1 MNISGLECGGTT
13 PPSTSRHVGSPRPTT
28 VQPPALPNT
37 PDCPF
42 CNSAPPARPTP
53 PRLTMQTP
61 PRPRPCLAG
70 LLLAAALL
78 LTLAPL
84 PAHEFWAAPHGGEKA
99 AGTAE
104 DPLSLVAAQRRAR
117 ELRRLAAE
125 PLSDPVRIVL
135 RGGDYALDAPWCVRP
150 EDSGTAQSPTLFT
163 AAPGETPVIDGGVA
177 VTGWRRLASADAKN
191 PAGLSAAAAAEL
203 WVADA
208 PLVGGRPREFRQLWI
223 DGKKA
228 VRARTP
234 NTGEMSRVLTWDKHA
249 ELTTIPTLAGI
260 GGDLSTLEFVIYQ
273 QWEIALLRVRE
284 LLPEGDATRVRF
296 HQPESRVQFEHPWPA
311 PIMTETYRAPFFL
324 QNALCL
330 LDAPGE
336 WFHDLAARRIYYRPR
351 PGETMSAARA
361 VVPVQETLLEIV
373 GSLER
378 PIRHVEFRGIHF
390 NHTAWMRPAL
400 AGHVPHQAGLYM
412 TEAYKMLPPGT
423 PEKKGLENQAWVGR
437 PPGAVR
443 VEAAHAVRFE
453 RCRFERLASA
463 GLDAGRGLR
472 DFAVE
477 GCVFLDIAGNGL
489 QLGKFME
496 GGEETHLPY
505 NPADDREVCARLRI
519 ANNLIHDCA
528 NEDWGCLGIAAG
540 YIRESVIEHNDL
552 GDLPYSGISLGW
564 GWTYLTTAQ
573 RDNRVHANRIT
584 RFGRILYDFGGIYHL
599 SASPGTWITENALGG
614 VVLNPYAEKPHWGH
628 IYPDEGSSYM
638 IIRDNW
644 FETDQKLIN
653 SKAYG
658 LTWERNGPDTPAAI
672 RDAAGLQEPYRDLLK
687 LLPR

>member
-1 MNISGLECGGTT
+1 MKTRL
-13 PPSTSRHVGSPRPTT
+13 
-28 VQPPALPNT
+28 LP
-37 PDCPF
+37 
-42 CNSAPPARPTP
+42 
-53 PRLTMQTP
+53 LV
-61 PRPRPCLAG
+61 
-70 LLLAAALL
+70 AAALL
-78 LTLAPL
+78 AGPFL
-84 PAHEFWAAPHGGEKA
+84 PAADAAEFWAAPAGGEKA

-117 ELRRLAAE
+117 ELRRLATE
-125 PLSDPVRIVL
+125 PLTEPVRIIL
-135 RGGDYALDAPWCVRP
+135 RGGDYALDAAWCIRP
-150 EDSGTAQSPTLFT
+150 EDSGSAQSPTIFE
-163 AAPGETPVIDGGVA
+163 AAPGETPVIDGG
-177 VTGWRRLASADAKN
+177 LALGAWQKLSASSRSA
-191 PAGLSAAAAAEL
+191 ASAAAAGLPAAAL
-203 WVADA
+203 DKVWVAEV

-223 DGKKA
+223 QDRKA

-234 NTGEMSRVLTWDKHA
+234 NTGEMDRLLTWDKVNQH
-249 ELTTIPTLAGI
+249 TTIPARPGMN
-260 GGDLSTLEFVIYQ
+260 GDLGALEMVIYQ
-273 QWEIALLRVRE
+273 QWEIALVRVRE
-284 LLPEGDATRVRF
+284 FTRIGEGANAAVRLRF
-296 HQPESRVQFEHPWPA
+296 HQPESRIQFEHPWPA
-311 PIMTETYRAPFFL
+311 PIMTEAYRAPFFL

-336 WFHDLAARRIYYRPR
+336 WYHDIAAHRIYYWPR
-351 PGETMSAARA
+351 PDEELASARA
-361 VVPVQETLLEIV
+361 VVPVQETLLEVI

-378 PIRHVEFRGIHF
+378 PVRHVEFRGLRF
-390 NHTAWMRPAL
+390 AHTAWMRPAL

-437 PPGAVR
+437 PPGVVR
-443 VEAAHAVRFE
+443 VEAAQNIRFE

-463 GLDAGRGLR
+463 GIDAERGLR

-477 GCVFLDIAGNGL
+477 GCVFRDIAGNGL
-489 QLGKFME
+489 QLGKFMD

-505 NPADDREVCARLRI
+505 NPADDREVSARLRV
-519 ANNLIHDCA
+519 ANNLITDCA

-552 GDLPYSGISLGW
+552 SDLPYSGISLGW

-638 IIRDNW
+638 IVRDNW
-644 FETDQKLIN
+644 TETDQRLIN
-653 SKAYG
+653 TKAYG
-658 LTWERNGPDTPAAI
+658 LTWERNGPDTSAAI
-672 RDAAGLQEPYRDLLK
+672 RDAAGLQEPYRDLLR
-687 LLPR
+687 LLPARTAPTP

>member
-1 MNISGLECGGTT
+1 MKTRL
-13 PPSTSRHVGSPRPTT
+13 
-28 VQPPALPNT
+28 LP
-37 PDCPF
+37 
-42 CNSAPPARPTP
+42 
-53 PRLTMQTP
+53 LV
-61 PRPRPCLAG
+61 
-70 LLLAAALL
+70 AAALL
-78 LTLAPL
+78 AGPFL
-84 PAHEFWAAPHGGEKA
+84 PAADAAEFWAAPAGGEKA

-117 ELRRLAAE
+117 ELRRLATE
-125 PLSDPVRIVL
+125 PLTEPVRIIL
-135 RGGDYALDAPWCVRP
+135 RGGDYALDAAWCIRP
-150 EDSGTAQSPTLFT
+150 EDSGSAQSPTIFE
-163 AAPGETPVIDGGVA
+163 AAPGETPVIDGG
-177 VTGWRRLASADAKN
+177 LALGAWQKLSASSRSA
-191 PAGLSAAAAAEL
+191 ASAAAAGLPAAAL
-203 WVADA
+203 DKVWVAEV

-223 DGKKA
+223 QDRKA

-234 NTGEMSRVLTWDKHA
+234 NTGEMDRLLTWDKVDQH
-249 ELTTIPTLAGI
+249 TTIPARPGMN
-260 GGDLSTLEFVIYQ
+260 GDLGALEMVIYQ
-273 QWEIALLRVRE
+273 QWEIALVRVRE
-284 LLPEGDATRVRF
+284 FTRIGEGANAAVRLRF
-296 HQPESRVQFEHPWPA
+296 HQPESRIQFEHPWPA
-311 PIMTETYRAPFFL
+311 PIMTEAYRAPFFL

-336 WFHDLAARRIYYRPR
+336 WYHDIAARRIYYWPR
-351 PGETMSAARA
+351 PDEELASARA
-361 VVPVQETLLEIV
+361 VVPVQETLLEVI

-378 PIRHVEFRGIHF
+378 PVRHVDFRGLRF
-390 NHTAWMRPAL
+390 AHTAWMRPAL

-437 PPGAVR
+437 PPGVVR
-443 VEAAHAVRFE
+443 VEAAQNIRFE

-463 GLDAGRGLR
+463 GIDAERGLR

-477 GCVFLDIAGNGL
+477 GCVFRDIAGNGL
-489 QLGKFME
+489 QLGKFMD

-505 NPADDREVCARLRI
+505 NPADDREVSARLRV
-519 ANNLIHDCA
+519 ANNLITDCA

-552 GDLPYSGISLGW
+552 SDLPYSGISLGW

-638 IIRDNW
+638 IVRDNW
-644 FETDQKLIN
+644 TETDQRLIN
-653 SKAYG
+653 TKAYG
-658 LTWERNGPDTPAAI
+658 LTWERNGPDTSAAI
-672 RDAAGLQEPYRDLLK
+672 RDAAGLQEPYRDLLR
-687 LLPR
+687 LLPARTAPTP

>member
-1 MNISGLECGGTT
+1 MKTRL
-13 PPSTSRHVGSPRPTT
+13 
-28 VQPPALPNT
+28 LP
-37 PDCPF
+37 
-42 CNSAPPARPTP
+42 
-53 PRLTMQTP
+53 LV
-61 PRPRPCLAG
+61 
-70 LLLAAALL
+70 AAALL
-78 LTLAPL
+78 ANPS
-84 PAHEFWAAPHGGEKA
+84 PSSVHAAEFWVAPSGGEKA
-99 AGTAE
+99 AGTAD

-117 ELRRLAAE
+117 ELRRLATE
-125 PLSDPVRIVL
+125 PLTEPVRIIL
-135 RGGDYALDAPWCVRP
+135 RGGDYALDAAWCIRP
-150 EDSGTAQSPTLFT
+150 EDSGSAQSPTRFE
-163 AAPGETPVIDGGVA
+163 AAPGETPVLDGG
-177 VTGWRRLASADAKN
+177 LALGAWQKLSASS
-191 PAGLSAAAAAEL
+191 SAAAAATAGL
-203 WVADA
+203 PAAALDQVWVAEA

-223 DGKKA
+223 QDRKA

-234 NTGEMSRVLTWDKHA
+234 NAGEMDRLLTWDKVDQH
-249 ELTTIPTLAGI
+249 TTIPARPGI
-260 GGDLSTLEFVIYQ
+260 TGDLSTLEMVIYQ
-273 QWEIALLRVRE
+273 QWEIALVRVRE
-284 LLPEGDATRVRF
+284 FTRIGEGESAAIRVRF

-311 PIMTETYRAPFFL
+311 PIMTEAYRAPFFL

-336 WFHDLAARRIYYRPR
+336 WYHDIAARRVYYWPR
-351 PGETMSAARA
+351 PGEELATARA
-361 VVPVQETLLEIV
+361 VVPVQETLLEVV

-378 PIRHVEFRGIHF
+378 PVRHVEFRGLRFAHS
-390 NHTAWMRPAL
+390 AWMRPAL

-437 PPGAVR
+437 PPGVVR
-443 VEAAHAVRFE
+443 VEAAQNIRFE

-463 GLDAGRGLR
+463 GIDAERGLR

-477 GCVFLDIAGNGL
+477 GCVFRDIAGNGL
-489 QLGKFME
+489 QLGKFMD

-505 NPADDREVCARLRI
+505 NPADDREVSARLRI
-519 ANNLIHDCA
+519 ANNLITDCA

-552 GDLPYSGISLGW
+552 SDLPYSGISLGW

-599 SASPGTWITENALGG
+599 SASPSTWITENALGG

-628 IYPDEGSSYM
+628 IYPDEGSSYL
-638 IIRDNW
+638 IVRDNW
-644 FETDQKLIN
+644 TETDQKLIN
-653 SKAYG
+653 TKGYG

-687 LLPR
+687 LLPAESN

>member
-1 MNISGLECGGTT
+1 MKTRL
-13 PPSTSRHVGSPRPTT
+13 
-28 VQPPALPNT
+28 LP
-37 PDCPF
+37 
-42 CNSAPPARPTP
+42 
-53 PRLTMQTP
+53 LV
-61 PRPRPCLAG
+61 
-70 LLLAAALL
+70 AAALL
-78 LTLAPL
+78 AGPFL
-84 PAHEFWAAPHGGEKA
+84 PAADAAEFWAAPAGGEKA

-117 ELRRLAAE
+117 ELRRLATE
-125 PLSDPVRIVL
+125 PLTEPVRIIL
-135 RGGDYALDAPWCVRP
+135 RGGDYALDAAWCIRP
-150 EDSGTAQSPTLFT
+150 EDSGSAQSPTIFE
-163 AAPGETPVIDGGVA
+163 AAPGETPVIDGG
-177 VTGWRRLASADAKN
+177 LALGAWQKLSASSRSA
-191 PAGLSAAAAAEL
+191 ASAAAAGLPAAAL
-203 WVADA
+203 DKVWVAEV

-223 DGKKA
+223 QDRKA

-234 NTGEMSRVLTWDKHA
+234 NTGEMDRLLTWDKVDQH
-249 ELTTIPTLAGI
+249 TTIPARPGMT
-260 GGDLSTLEFVIYQ
+260 GDLGALEMVIYQ
-273 QWEIALLRVRE
+273 QWEIALVRVRE
-284 LLPEGDATRVRF
+284 FTRIGEGANAAVRLRF
-296 HQPESRVQFEHPWPA
+296 HQPESRIQFEHPWPA
-311 PIMTETYRAPFFL
+311 PIMTEAYRAPFFL

-336 WFHDLAARRIYYRPR
+336 WYHDIAARRIYYWPR
-351 PGETMSAARA
+351 PDEELASARA
-361 VVPVQETLLEIV
+361 VVPVQETLLEVI

-378 PIRHVEFRGIHF
+378 PVRHVEFRGLRF
-390 NHTAWMRPAL
+390 AHTAWMRPAL

-437 PPGAVR
+437 PPGVVR
-443 VEAAHAVRFE
+443 VEAAHNIRFE

-463 GLDAGRGLR
+463 GIDAERGLR

-477 GCVFLDIAGNGL
+477 GCVFRDIAGNGL
-489 QLGKFME
+489 QLGKFMD

-505 NPADDREVCARLRI
+505 NPADDREVSARLRV
-519 ANNLIHDCA
+519 ANNLITDCA

-552 GDLPYSGISLGW
+552 SDLPYSGISLGW

-638 IIRDNW
+638 IVRDNW
-644 FETDQKLIN
+644 TETDQRLIN
-653 SKAYG
+653 TKAYG
-658 LTWERNGPDTPAAI
+658 LTWERNGPDTSAAI
-672 RDAAGLQEPYRDLLK
+672 RDAAGLQEPYRDLLR
-687 LLPR
+687 LLPARTAPTP